1 MKRPTCTAPR
11 PATVADGAGRS
22 VCDGLTAQPIA
33 LRLARLVASCRR
45 TDALLAALT
54 AVEYAAIHCRI
65 DADEHAALVELH
77 RRMHHQLLARELRA
91 TIAGR
96 SVTMLVRGPSFEA

>member
-11 PATVADGAGRS
+11 PATVDNGAGRS
-22 VCDGLTAQPIA
+22 VCDGLAAQPIA

-65 DADEHAALVELH
+65 DADERTALAALH
-77 RRMHHQLLARELRA
+77 RRVHRQLLARELRA
-91 TIAGR
+91 TSAGR
-96 SVTMLVRGPSFEA
+96 SVTVLVRSAGAL